1 VSSDEREPEVSLW
14 SRFRSGDSEAGT
26 RLFARYS
33 ERLLRLAEQQL
44 SRELAGRLDGE
55 DVVQSALRSFFR
67 RDARGEFQ
75 IDSSAQLWR
84 LLVKIT
90 LNKARAKARHHKAQV
105 RDVSAD
111 IPGDEAGLA
120 QLSAHDPTPEEATAM
135 IEEIET
141 LLRGLPESHG
151 QVLRMRLEG
160 HSVAEIA
167 ANLGVSRQ
175 TVYRALHLFQ
185 QRLGRDPTSSAS

>member
-1 VSSDEREPEVSLW
+1 MSSHEDDPQAGLW
-14 SRFRSGDSEAGT
+14 SRFQSGDSEASR

-33 ERLLRLAEQQL
+33 ERLLRLAQQQL

-55 DVVQSALRSFFR
+55 DVVQSALRTFFR

-75 IDSSAQLWR
+75 IDSSALLWQLM
-84 LLVKIT
+84 VKIT
-90 LNKARAKARHHKAQV
+90 LNKARAKARRHKAKV
-105 RDVSAD
+105 RDVSAE
-111 IPGDEAGLA
+111 ISGDEAGLA
-120 QLSAHDPTPEEATAM
+120 QLAAHDPTPAEATAM
-135 IEEIET
+135 IDQIET

-151 QVLRMRLEG
+151 DVLRMRLEG

-167 ANLGVSRQ
+167 AALGVSRQ

-185 QRLGRDPTSSAS
+185 RRLGRDGTSPPS